1 MVMRVLAVVVGV
13 AVWLAAAGRA
23 AAEPFFEAVNL
34 EPLRVITV
42 QDNQTLKTL
51 ETFARQRL
59 AMITGRTT
67 LDGQRALPVVLDMT
81 FRPELYQQRN
91 IVRVKN
97 VPLRKDFA
105 DFAGI
110 SAEEKERI
118 LKEGAVSL
126 AFLERP
132 DVQAFLEEVR
142 GTAAFKNDAVN
153 DLLNAGAALKQ
164 LATRGPQIPA
174 PAIAPRAEGD
184 QNWKTTDQ
192 IVVNVPRYVEAIRS
206 HGQVNLPPPQ
216 PGYDG
221 LEDLLGRI
229 VDAQRELGIAWRT
242 QNVAAANASIATLG
256 ALLPQ
261 VNPEVYPPEIKRK
274 VEVWYNS
281 AAKLTVPGAFVYF
294 IAFALFILGVYSG
307 VTGLRLW
314 ALRFFALAFVIHTVA
329 IAVRWWLVSKS
340 VGNWFE
346 SIPIKNQFESVL
358 FSSWFG
364 AAVGLGLELWRSRGV
379 WGAAASFVGWLS
391 LIAIFAAPFV
401 AGREIGGEIGMAAG
415 VLMSYWLY
423 IHVTMAVAA
432 YALIGMSFMLGVW
445 WLIKYYGQYRT
456 VSRLPKNVLAGD
468 VNKIDDLVLPGP
480 GGAALTM
487 RQTLAAMLFVPVRRE
502 SMPAA
507 QAAAA
512 AREETLPAD
521 AKTRQFLATLDACNL
536 VLLQMAF
543 WVLGVA
549 IILGAVWADQSW
561 GRPWGWDPKE
571 TFALVTWIVYLAI
584 IHIRMGTVHKAWWTA
599 VLSIVGFAIMLF
611 NWIGVNFFLVGLHSY
626 A

>member
-1 MVMRVLAVVVGV
+1 MMTRVMAMVLGVLAMV
-13 AVWLAAAGRA
+13 LSAGRA
-23 AAEPFFEAVNL
+23 WAEPFFEAVNL
-34 EPLRVITV
+34 EPLRIISV

-51 ETFARQRL
+51 ETFSRQRL
-59 AMITGRTT
+59 AMITGKTS
-67 LDGQRALPVVLDMT
+67 LEGQKALPVVLDMT
-81 FRPELYQQRN
+81 FRPELYRNRN
-91 IVRVKN
+91 IVRVKS

-105 DFAGI
+105 DFKGI
-110 SAEEKERI
+110 SDEEKSRI
-118 LKEGAVSL
+118 LHEGTVSL

-132 DVQAFLEEVR
+132 DVQEFLEEVR
-142 GTAAFKNDAVN
+142 GTASFKNDAVN
-153 DLLNAGAALKQ
+153 DLLSAGMALKQ
-164 LATRGPQIPA
+164 LGTRGPQIPA

-192 IVVNVPRYVEAIRS
+192 IVTNVPRYVEAMRS
-206 HGQVNLPPPQ
+206 HGQTNLPPPQ
-216 PGYDG
+216 PGYTG
-221 LEDLLGRI
+221 KEELLGRI
-229 VDAQRELGIAWRT
+229 VDAQRDLNFAWRS
-242 QNVAAANASIATLG
+242 QNVTEANRAIATL
-256 ALLPQ
+256 ASLLPQ
-261 VNPEVYPPEIKRK
+261 VNAEVYPAEIKRR
-274 VEVWYNS
+274 VEVMYNS
-281 AAKLTVPGAFVYF
+281 MAKLTVPGAFVYF

-391 LIAIFAAPFV
+391 LVAIFAAPFV

-445 WLIKYYGQYRT
+445 WLIKYYSQYRT
-456 VSRLPKNVLAGD
+456 VRRLPKNQLAGD
-468 VNKIDDLVLPGP
+468 VNKLDDLVLPGP
-480 GGAALTM
+480 GGAVLSM
-487 RQTLAAMLFVPVRRE
+487 RQTLLAMVFFPVRAVSE
-502 SMPAA
+502 AT
-507 QAAAA
+507 AA
-512 AREETLPAD
+512 ARVESVPSD
-521 AKTRQFLATLDACNL
+521 AKARQFLATLDACNL

-584 IHIRMGTVHKAWWTA
+584 IHIRMGTVDKAWWTA
-599 VLSIVGFAIMLF
+599 VLSILGFGVMLF